1 MNEILIGL
9 IGTIIVSIASIITTI
24 ITNNATR
31 KLIAYRLDQVETRVD
46 DLSKKVEAHNNFA
59 LQITEIKTR
68 VSILEGKV

>member
-31 KLIAYRLDQVETRVD
+31 KLIAYRLDQVENRVD
-46 DLSKKVEAHNNFA
+46 DLSKKVESHNNFG
-59 LQITEIKTR
+59 LEIREIKTR
-68 VSILEGKV
+68 LKILEERH